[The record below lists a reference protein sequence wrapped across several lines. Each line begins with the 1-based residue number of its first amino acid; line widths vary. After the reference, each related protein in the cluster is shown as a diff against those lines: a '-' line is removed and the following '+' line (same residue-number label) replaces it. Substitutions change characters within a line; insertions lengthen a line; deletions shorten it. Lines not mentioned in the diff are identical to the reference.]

1 MSTYF
6 AAKFDMIC
14 DSMTVPIRVSTPVG
28 KPLVVDR
35 VYRSCLV
42 SLAGYD
48 TWVDLIILG
57 MVDFDV
63 ILGMDWLSPYHV
75 VLDCNAKTV
84 TLAMPGVPRVE
95 WKSVSGSYPRKVIS
109 FIRAQRLVE
118 RGCLSYLAF
127 IRDTSVE
134 PPSMDSVPVVQEFL
148 DVFPSDLPGV
158 PPDRDIDFAI
168 DLEPGTKPISIP
180 PYRMAPAE
188 LKDLKDQLQD
198 LLSKGF
204 IRPSVSPWGAPVL
217 FVKKKDGTMRMCI
230 DYRQLNKVTVKNKYP
245 LPRIDDLFDQLQ
257 GASLFSKIDLRS
269 WYHQFKIRAS
279 DIPKTVFRTRYGH
292 YEFLVMSFGLTN
304 APAAFME
311 LMNGVFR
318 PYLDSF
324 VIVFI
329 DDILVYSKTEED
341 HVRHLRIV
349 LQRLREEKLYAKFS
363 KCEFWLTSVTFL
375 GHVVSKEGIR
385 VDPAK
390 IEAVRGWT
398 RPTSPTEIRSFV
410 GLAGYYR

>member
-1 MSTYF
+1 MLFDPGSTFSYVPTYF

-63 ILGMDWLSPYHV
+63 ILGMDWLSPYHA

-118 RGCLSYLAF
+118 RGCLSYLDF

-134 PPSMDSVPVVQEFL
+134 PPPMDSVPVVQEFP

-188 LKDLKDQLQD
+188 LKELKDQLQD

-217 FVKKKDGTMRMCI
+217 FVKKKDGTMRM
-230 DYRQLNKVTVKNKYP
+230 
-245 LPRIDDLFDQLQ
+245 
-257 GASLFSKIDLRS
+257 
-269 WYHQFKIRAS
+269 
-279 DIPKTVFRTRYGH
+279 
-292 YEFLVMSFGLTN
+292 
-304 APAAFME
+304 
-311 LMNGVFR
+311 
-318 PYLDSF
+318 
-324 VIVFI
+324 FI
-329 DDILVYSKTEED
+329 Y
-341 HVRHLRIV
+341 
-349 LQRLREEKLYAKFS
+349 
-363 KCEFWLTSVTFL
+363 
-375 GHVVSKEGIR
+375 
-385 VDPAK
+385 
-390 IEAVRGWT
+390 
-398 RPTSPTEIRSFV
+398 
-410 GLAGYYR
+410 